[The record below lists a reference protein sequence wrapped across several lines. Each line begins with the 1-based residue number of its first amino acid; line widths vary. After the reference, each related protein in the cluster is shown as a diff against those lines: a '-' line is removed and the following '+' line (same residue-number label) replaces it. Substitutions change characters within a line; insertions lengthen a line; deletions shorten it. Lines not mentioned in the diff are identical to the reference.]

1 MNSQTHL
8 HRLRNGLL
16 FVLLRS
22 HAMDAKMHIWQLD
35 ASNAFRNGNL
45 SETIFMHQPE
55 GFTDPK
61 KPNYVFKL
69 QKTLYG
75 LKQAVRGWYWIL
87 NGALSQL
94 GLVALLSD
102 PSILHGELMGN
113 KVWVVVCV
121 DELLIISKSEGA
133 VDTVQQCFKHSFIL

>member
-1 MNSQTHL
+1 
-8 HRLRNGLL
+8 
-16 FVLLRS
+16 
-22 HAMDAKMHIWQLD
+22 MHIWQLD